1 MSTSSLRL
9 CVWRCRATEL
19 GYSPRWTMGAASSWE
34 KCRTRRRRIVWAR
47 RGKVVIVIVTWAV
60 PFLPLS
66 LPFCTSIALFF
77 AITPSRS
84 LSFSLFLSLSRS
96 SATCHKMVA
105 WERCLLI
112 LGLGLFFFFT
122 AALLLLLVVFCRSI
136 CFHLKLI
143 WLHLRIPKVFC
154 QQQFRPDSGGSL
166 AQGTHCTHMCDCLRS
181 IAENCC
187 KRPDCECL
195 QMCVRVC
202 VCGPWLGISAAQK
215 TLHFGIDF
223 AYT

>member
-112 LGLGLFFFFT
+112 LGLGLFFFFYCCSAAAACCVLPLDLLPFET
-122 AALLLLLVVFCRSI
+122 HLAALAHPLSVLPATI
-136 CFHLKLI
+136 
-143 WLHLRIPKVFC
+143 
-154 QQQFRPDSGGSL
+154 
-166 AQGTHCTHMCDCLRS
+166 
-181 IAENCC
+181 
-187 KRPDCECL
+187 
-195 QMCVRVC
+195 
-202 VCGPWLGISAAQK
+202 
-215 TLHFGIDF
+215 
-223 AYT
+223 

>member
-84 LSFSLFLSLSRS
+84 VSLSLSVSVSLFCNMPQDGCVR
-96 SATCHKMVA
+96 ALPFDPWA
-105 WERCLLI
+105 
-112 LGLGLFFFFT
+112 GPLFFVT

-166 AQGTHCTHMCDCLRS
+166 AQGTHCSHMCDCLRS